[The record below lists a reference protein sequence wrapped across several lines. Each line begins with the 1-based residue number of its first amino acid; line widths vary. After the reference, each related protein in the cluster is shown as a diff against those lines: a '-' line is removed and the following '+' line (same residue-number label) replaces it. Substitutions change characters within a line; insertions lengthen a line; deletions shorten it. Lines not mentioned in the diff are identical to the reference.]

1 MLILLPVV
9 AALTALLI
17 VPGLL
22 FHFDVTPKVAILLLG
37 TAICLFDLTSVQH
50 SIAALLERRRGRWL
64 LVILAAQWCSLA
76 LSTALSTQPALSLAG
91 SGWRRFGLFTQTGLL
106 LFTALLAGWIILDR
120 GNLRWFLRA
129 TAVAGLLTAVYGCLQ
144 YFGWDPLLQ
153 SRGYLAGDSDW
164 TIVRPPSALGHA
176 GYFATFQL
184 FAIFA
189 AVALLRNEPNRRWRW
204 AAAAACPL
212 GVLAIVLS
220 GTRSA
225 MLGLAVGI
233 LALLLWWKPR
243 LNIRRALV
251 AALIIAALAGF
262 YFSPAGLKL
271 RWRTQW
277 YIVDISGG
285 ARLPLW
291 RDSLRMASERLP
303 AGFGPETFS
312 NQFPRRQSLELAR
325 AYPDFYQES
334 PHNVFLDVLVSQGLP
349 GLLALG
355 AFCVL
360 ALVSLPAAPPAVQA
374 VGAGFLAGLVS
385 QQFLCFTVPTAI
397 FFYAMG
403 SIPVVHCSSQAPA
416 RKLRWLLPA
425 ALLVALSLAAYAAR
439 LTIAD
444 ALMAQVK
451 TALAGGTPAVA
462 AAKYARAERWQLP
475 GGNPALYYAREMLNL
490 SNRQSDPARRFQAW
504 QFAMGAAV
512 RAAVALEDR
521 PNALVNLA
529 AFQSTLNDARLVE
542 IALQSAAAEAPN
554 WYRPHWLL
562 ARLYLLTGRLPQA
575 EGEARAAVR
584 CNGGRDAAVQQ
595 TLNQVLA
602 AK

>member
-1 MLILLPVV
+1 MLILLPAV

-37 TAICLFDLTSVQH
+37 TAVCLFDLTNVQR
-50 SIAALLERRRGRWL
+50 SLAALLERRRGRWL
-64 LVILAAQWCSLA
+64 IVVLAAQWCSLA
-76 LSTALSTQPALSLAG
+76 LSTAVSTQPALSLAG
-91 SGWRRFGLFTQTGLL
+91 SGWRRYGLFTQTGLL
-106 LFTALLAGWIILDR
+106 IFTALLAGWIILDGR
-120 GNLRWFLRA
+120 NLRVFLRA
-129 TAVAGLLTAVYGCLQ
+129 TAVAGILTAVYGCLQ

-153 SRGYLAGDSDW
+153 SRGYLAGESDW

-184 FAIFA
+184 YAIFA
-189 AVALLRNEPNRRWRW
+189 AVALLRIEPNRLWRW
-204 AAAAACPL
+204 AAAAAWPL

-225 MLGLAVGI
+225 LVGLAVGI
-233 LALLLWWKPR
+233 LALLFWWRPR
-243 LNIRRALV
+243 LNIRHALAVALV
-251 AALIIAALAGF
+251 IAALAGL

-334 PHNVFLDVLVSQGLP
+334 PHNIFLDVLVSQGLP
-349 GLLALG
+349 GLLAFG
-355 AFCVL
+355 AFCVI
-360 ALVSLPAAPPAVQA
+360 ALLSLRAAAPPVHA
-374 VGAGFLAGLVS
+374 VGAGFIAGLVS

-397 FFYAMG
+397 FFYAMA
-403 SIPVVHCSSQAPA
+403 SIPIVHCSFEAPA
-416 RKLRWLLPA
+416 RKLRGLLPA
-425 ALLVALSLAAYAAR
+425 AVLAGLSLTAYAAR
-439 LTIAD
+439 LTVAD
-444 ALMAQVK
+444 VLMTQVK
-451 TALAGGTPAVA
+451 TALAAGTPAIA
-462 AAKYARAERWQLP
+462 AATYAQAERWQLP
-475 GGNPALYYAREMLNL
+475 GGNPALYFAREMLNL
-490 SNRQSDPARRFQAW
+490 SGRQSDPARRFQAW

-512 RAAVALEDR
+512 RATVALEDR

-529 AFQSTLNDARLVE
+529 AFQSTMNDTHLVE
-542 IALQSAAAEAPN
+542 IALRAAAAEAPN

-562 ARLYLLTGRLPQA
+562 ARLYLFTGRLPQA
-575 EGEARAAVR
+575 ESEANLAVQR
-584 CNGGRDAAVQQ
+584 NGGHDAAVEQ